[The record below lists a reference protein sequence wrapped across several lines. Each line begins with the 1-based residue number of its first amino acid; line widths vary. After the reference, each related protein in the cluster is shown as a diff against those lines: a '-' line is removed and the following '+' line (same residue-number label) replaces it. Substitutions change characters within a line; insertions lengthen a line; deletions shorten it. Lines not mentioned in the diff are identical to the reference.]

1 MSKAAKATLVRLWF
15 ALVSGAL
22 LLASAAHAQSDPN
35 KLRSAIGA
43 QARTV
48 IEAQLE
54 AFAKDDA
61 PRAYSYAAPGLQAQ
75 FGSPENFMEM
85 VRETYAPVYRPAA
98 VKFLDPQT
106 SDDRVLQPVS
116 ISDQNGKAWIAVY
129 SLVRIPDT
137 GWRIIGCQLF
147 QQKGERGQRAAL
159 RFTPNS

>member
-1 MSKAAKATLVRLWF
+1 MSKLMTNWVRLCLSMVTSTVL
-15 ALVSGAL
+15 LVSG
-22 LLASAAHAQSDPN
+22 AHAQSDP
-35 KLRSAIGA
+35 KTLRSAIGA

-61 PRAYSYAAPGLQAQ
+61 QRAYSYAAPGLQAQ
-75 FGSPENFMEM
+75 FGTPENFMEM

-116 ISDQNGKAWIAVY
+116 ISDQDGKAWIAVY
-129 SLVRIPDT
+129 SLVRIADT

-147 QQKGERGQRAAL
+147 QQKADRGQRADLKRA
-159 RFTPNS
+159 PNS